1 MKTLLL
7 SIVVIG
13 LFASATTRAQ
23 ETQAGLARVNELF
36 GGQVRFKI
44 DKRDRLVADFF
55 DQSGHYRQDVV
66 YVEFLAPEAFAFNAA
81 EQVVMLRCADAH
93 AQCIDKE
100 VFKLNTIRHM
110 GRMNLPLPA
119 SDPDG
124 SKAITALAD
133 LIRQAQ
139 AELAAVETK
148 STDPRKN

>member
-7 SIVVIG
+7 LFGTIG
-13 LFASATTRAQ
+13 LLATGPTHAQ
-23 ETQAGLARVNELF
+23 GTQAGLARVNELF

-66 YVEFLAPEAFAFNAA
+66 YLEFLAPEAFAFNAE

-110 GRMNLPLPA
+110 GRMNLPLPPD
-119 SDPDG
+119 DPEG
-124 SKAITALAD
+124 SKAIAALAD
-133 LIRQAQ
+133 LIRKAQ
-139 AELAAVETK
+139 AELAAVETNK
-148 STDPRKN
+148 ADQRKN

>member
-1 MKTLLL
+1 MKTLIVTFLL
-7 SIVVIG
+7 IG
-13 LFASATTRAQ
+13 LFASAP
-23 ETQAGLARVNELF
+23 TQAQDPNEGLVRVNELF

-55 DQSGHYRQDVV
+55 DQSGHYRQDMV
-66 YVEFLAPEAFAFNAA
+66 YLEFLAPEAFAFNAE

-93 AQCIDKE
+93 SQCIDKE

-119 SDPDG
+119 GDPDG
-124 SKAITALAD
+124 SKAIAALSD

-139 AELAAVETK
+139 AGLSAVETK
-148 STDPRKN
+148 SPVPRKN

>member
-1 MKTLLL
+1 MKTSLLTFAL
-7 SIVVIG
+7 IG
-13 LFASATTRAQ
+13 LLATTGTRAQ

-66 YVEFLAPEAFAFNAA
+66 YVEFLAPKAFAFNAE

-119 SDPDG
+119 DDPDG

>member
-1 MKTLLL
+1 MKTSLLPFAL
-7 SIVVIG
+7 IG
-13 LFASATTRAQ
+13 LLATTGTRAQ

-66 YVEFLAPEAFAFNAA
+66 YVEFLAPKAFAFNAE

>member
-1 MKTLLL
+1 ML
-7 SIVVIG
+7 IG
-13 LFASATTRAQ
+13 LLTSARSQAQ
-23 ETQAGLARVNELF
+23 DTQAGLAHVNELF

-66 YVEFLAPEAFAFNAA
+66 YLKFLDTEAFSFNAE
-81 EQVVMLRCADAH
+81 EQVVMLRCADGH

-110 GRMNLPLPA
+110 GRMNLPLPEG
-119 SDPDG
+119 DPDG
-124 SKAITALAD
+124 SKAIAALAE

-139 AELAAVETK
+139 AELGAVETNK
-148 STDPRKN
+148 ADQRKN